1 MEKNFDEVM
10 TNALNEV
17 AELYG
22 SWGVSL
28 LSFMYSIF
36 NAKAYTQFG
45 WRLVMLRPIE
55 AKDLKGGKSN
65 PFFGR
70 LQKLNLFSDRQFAD
84 YGSVVSSRTESGEY
98 ETADMGYDTILPR
111 LVSAKTLKS
120 GERQY
125 YINMLPKQQGS
136 AVKVFY
142 LLDGQMVTEK
152 AQLDAIKANLHER
165 KESFS
170 KQIAAGVDADR
181 VVRFNRVKF
190 SNILLLSQGNG
201 NGITN
206 LSGSIVITDND
217 YRRLMGE

>member
-1 MEKNFDEVM
+1 MEKNFAKAMTQALEEV
-10 TNALNEV
+10 ES
-17 AELYG
+17 LYG
-22 SWGVSL
+22 AWGVML
-28 LSFMYSIF
+28 LNFMFGIYS
-36 NAKAYTQFG
+36 AKSYTQFG
-45 WRLVMLRPIE
+45 WRLAMIRPIE

-65 PFFGR
+65 PYFGR

-84 YGSVVSSRTESGEY
+84 YGAVVSSRAEDGY
-98 ETADMGYDTILPR
+98 EVQDMGYDTILPR

-142 LLDGQMVTEK
+142 LLDGKMVTDK
-152 AQLDAIKANLHER
+152 SVLDAIKANLHER
-165 KESFS
+165 KESFA
-170 KQIAAGVDADR
+170 KQIAAGVSEDK
-181 VVRFNRVKF
+181 VVRFNRIKF

-201 NGITN
+201 NGLTN
-206 LSGSIVITDND
+206 LNSEVVITDND